1 MTALGTYMFNTILIA
16 NRGEIACRVIR
27 TARQLGIKTVAV
39 YSEADQNALHVDMAS
54 DAIFIGPSA
63 ATESYLRIDA
73 IMDAIEESG
82 ADAVHPGYG
91 FLSENAEFAERLDAA
106 GITFIGPKPEA
117 MRVMG
122 DKIESKL
129 FADKAGV
136 STVPGHTAPVSTV
149 AEAQKIAK
157 EIGYPVILKASAGGG
172 GKGMRMV
179 EEESQIEEGLR
190 ASTAEAISSFGD
202 DRVFVEKFITNPRH
216 IEIQVL
222 GDSHGNCVYLGERE
236 CSIQRRHQKVIE
248 EAPSP
253 FVDEA
258 MRRDMGAQAVALSKA
273 VNYESAGTVEFIV
286 DSDKNFF
293 FLEMNTRLQVEHP
306 VTEIITGL
314 DLVEQMIKVAAGE
327 ELEFKQEDIKL
338 SGWAMESRL
347 YAEDPTRGFLPAIGR
362 LIEYREPVSGVFGT
376 TKNVRIDG
384 GVNEGDE
391 ITRFYDPMIAKLITN
406 GETRE
411 EAIKH
416 MRRAL
421 EEYYVRGV
429 GNNLGFLSAVMAH
442 PRFVAGTITTNFIAE
457 EFGEKFIPGETAHE
471 DFGMLA
477 AIAAM
482 MHRREVERNNKITGR
497 GLTGT
502 SLPREQFE
510 YGDNWVAIVNDE
522 SHPIRIAVAEDT
534 KVEVHAGGKNYVID
548 SDWQPVRSLFDGVVN
563 EDEICMQVERTGTG
577 FRVRHAGYQGEIRIM
592 SSFAAELLSRMP
604 AKQIAD
610 TSKQLISPMPGLLVS
625 VEVAVGDDVKN
636 GDALAVVEAMKMEN
650 QLFAERDGVVAKIHL
665 EPGDSLDVGQII
677 LELE

>member
-1 MTALGTYMFNTILIA
+1 MFNTILIA

-54 DAIFIGPSA
+54 DAVFIGPPMA
-63 ATESYLRIDA
+63 AESYLRIDA
-73 IMDAIEESG
+73 IMEAIDETG

-91 FLSENAEFAERLDAA
+91 FLSENPEFAERLDAA
-106 GITFIGPKPEA
+106 GITFIGPKPDA

-129 FADKAGV
+129 FAEKTGV
-136 STVPGHTAPVSTV
+136 PTVPGHAEPVKS
-149 AEAQKIAK
+149 AADAKKIAK
-157 EIGYPVILKASAGGG
+157 KIGYPVILKASAGGG

-179 EEESQIEEGLR
+179 ESPAEIEEGLR
-190 ASTAEAISSFGD
+190 ASTAEAESSFGD
-202 DRVFVEKFITNPRH
+202 GRVFVEKFITNPRH

-222 GDSHGNCVYLGERE
+222 ADSHGNCVHLGERE

-258 MRRDMGAQAVALSKA
+258 MRAEMGAQAVALAKA
-273 VNYESAGTVEFIV
+273 VNYQSAGTVEFIV
-286 DSDKNFF
+286 DSDKNYF

-306 VTEIITGL
+306 VTELITGL

-327 ELEFKQEDIKL
+327 ELEFDQDGVNIN
-338 SGWAMESRL
+338 GWAMESRL

-362 LIEYREPVSGVFGT
+362 LVEYREPVTGVFGT
-376 TKNVRIDG
+376 SKNVRVDG

-406 GETRE
+406 GETRD

-416 MRRAL
+416 MQRAL

-442 PRFVAGTITTNFIAE
+442 PRFIEGNITTNFIAE
-457 EFGEKFIPGETAHE
+457 EFGERFIPEETAHQ

-482 MHRREVERNNKITGR
+482 MHRREIERDNQITGR
-497 GLTGT
+497 AMSGT
-502 SLPREQFE
+502 ALSREQFA
-510 YGDNWVAIVNDE
+510 YGDEWMAMINGE
-522 SHPIRIAVAEDT
+522 SHPIRIAVSDNQ
-534 KVEVHAGGKNYVID
+534 KVEIHAGGKNYVID
-548 SDWQPVRSLFDGVVN
+548 SEWRPGRSLFTGQVN
-563 EDEICMQVERTGTG
+563 DEEICMQVERTSTG

-592 SSFAAELLSRMP
+592 SSFAAELLNRMP
-604 AKQIAD
+604 VKKAAD

-625 VEVAVGDDVKN
+625 VEVEVGQEVES
-636 GDALAVVEAMKMEN
+636 GEALAVVEAMKMEN
-650 QLFAERDGVVAKIHL
+650 QLFAERAGVVGKIYL
-665 EPGDSLDVGQII
+665 EPGDSLEVGQII

>member
-91 FLSENAEFAERLDAA
+91 FLSENAEFAERLAA
-106 GITFIGPKPEA
+106 ASITFIGPKPEA

-136 STVPGHTAPVSTV
+136 STVPGHTAPVSSV

-406 GETRE
+406 GETRD

-510 YGDNWVAIVNDE
+510 YGDNWVAIVNGE

-534 KVEVHAGGKNYVID
+534 KVEVHADGKNYVID
-548 SDWQPVRSLFDGVVN
+548 SDWQPGRSLFNGVVN
-563 EDEICMQVERTGTG
+563 EDDICMQVERTGTG

-604 AKQIAD
+604 PKQIAD

>member
-1 MTALGTYMFNTILIA
+1 MFNTILIA
-16 NRGEIACRVIR
+16 NRGEIACRIIR

-54 DAIFIGPSA
+54 DAVFIGPA
-63 ATESYLRIDA
+63 PATESYLRIDA

-106 GITFIGPKPEA
+106 GIAFIGPKPEA

-129 FADKAGV
+129 FADKAGI
-136 STVPGHTAPVSTV
+136 STVPGHTAPVSSA
-149 AEAQKIAK
+149 AEAKKIAK
-157 EIGYPVILKASAGGG
+157 QIGYPVILKASAGGG

-190 ASTAEAISSFGD
+190 ASTAEAVSSFGD

-258 MRRDMGAQAVALSKA
+258 MRADMGAQAVALSKA

-286 DSDKNFF
+286 DADKNFY

-306 VTEIITGL
+306 VTELITGL

-327 ELEFKQEDIKL
+327 ELEFTQDDITL
-338 SGWAMESRL
+338 TGWTMESRL

-376 TKNVRIDG
+376 SKNVRVDG

-411 EAIKH
+411 EAILH

-442 PRFVAGTITTNFIAE
+442 PRFVSGALTTNFIAE
-457 EFGEKFIPGETAHE
+457 EFGERFIPEETAHE

-482 MHRREVERNNKITGR
+482 MHRREVERNNRITGR
-497 GLTGT
+497 ALSGT
-502 SLPREQFE
+502 SLARERFE
-510 YGDNWVAIVNDE
+510 YGDEWMAIINGE
-522 SHPIRIAVAEDT
+522 SHPIRIAVSEDS
-534 KVEVHAGGKNYVID
+534 KVEVHTDGKNYVID
-548 SDWQPVRSLFDGVVN
+548 SDWQPGRSLFDGIVN
-563 EDEICMQVERTGTG
+563 DEDICMQVERTGTG

-592 SSFAAELLSRMP
+592 SSFAAELLNRMP
-604 AKQIAD
+604 VKQAAD
-610 TSKQLISPMPGLLVS
+610 TSKQLLSPMPGLLVS
-625 VEVAVGDDVKN
+625 VEVAEGEDVKS

-650 QLFAERDGVVAKIHL
+650 QLFAERDGVVAKVHL
-665 EPGDSLDVGQII
+665 EPGDSLEVGQII

>member
-1 MTALGTYMFNTILIA
+1 MFNTILIA

-39 YSEADQNALHVDMAS
+39 YSDADQNALHVDMAS
-54 DAIFIGPSA
+54 DAVYIGPAPA
-63 ATESYLRIDA
+63 AESYLRIDA
-73 IMDAIEESG
+73 IMDAIEETG

-91 FLSENAEFAERLDAA
+91 FLSENAEFAERLEKA
-106 GITFIGPKPEA
+106 GVSFIGPKPDA
-117 MRVMG
+117 MRIMG
-122 DKIESKL
+122 DKIESKI
-129 FADKAGV
+129 FAEKAGV
-136 STVPGHTAPVSTV
+136 ATVPGHTAAVSSV
-149 AEAQKIAK
+149 AEAKKIAK
-157 EIGYPVILKASAGGG
+157 QIGYPVILKASAGGG

-190 ASTAEAISSFGD
+190 ASTAEAIASFGD

-222 GDSHGNCVYLGERE
+222 GDSHGNCVFLGERE

-258 MRRDMGAQAVALSKA
+258 MRADMGAQAVALAKA
-273 VNYESAGTVEFIV
+273 VNYQSAGTVEFIV
-286 DSDKNFF
+286 DSDKNFY

-306 VTEIITGL
+306 VTELITGL
-314 DLVEQMIKVAAGE
+314 DLVEQMIKIAAGE
-327 ELEFKQEDIKL
+327 ELEFDQSGVTLK
-338 SGWAMESRL
+338 GWAMESRL

-362 LIEYREPVSGVFGT
+362 LVEYREPVSGMFGT
-376 TKNVRIDG
+376 SKHVRVDG

-411 EAIKH
+411 EAIHH

-442 PRFVAGTITTNFIAE
+442 PRFVSGNITTNFIAE
-457 EFGEKFIPGETAHE
+457 EFGERFIPEETAHE

-482 MHRREVERNNKITGR
+482 MHRREVERDNRITG
-497 GLTGT
+497 LALSGT
-502 SLPREQFE
+502 VLAREPFA
-510 YGDNWVAIVNDE
+510 YGDEWIAIVNGE
-522 SHPIRIAVAEDT
+522 SHPIRIAVSEDL
-534 KVEVHAGGKNYVID
+534 KVEVHTDGKNYVID
-548 SDWQPVRSLFDGVVN
+548 SDWQPGRSLFTGLVN
-563 EDEICMQVERTGTG
+563 DDEICMQVERTDTG

-592 SSFAAELLSRMP
+592 SSFAAELLNRMP
-604 AKQIAD
+604 VKQAAD
-610 TSKQLISPMPGLLVS
+610 TSKQLMSPMPGLLVS
-625 VEVAVGDDVKN
+625 VEVEEGHEVKA

-650 QLFAERDGVVAKIHL
+650 QLFAERDGVIAKIHL
-665 EPGDSLDVGQII
+665 EPGDSLEVGQLI